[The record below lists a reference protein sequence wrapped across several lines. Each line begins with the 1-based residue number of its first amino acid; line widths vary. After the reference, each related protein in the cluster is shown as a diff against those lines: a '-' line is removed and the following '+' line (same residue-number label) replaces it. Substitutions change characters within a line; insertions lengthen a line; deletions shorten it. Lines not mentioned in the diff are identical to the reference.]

1 MAVFCYITPM
11 TEQATTTAELQLRL
25 FKRSWIRQLRLGEI
39 VDLLGPTHDQICLD
53 VGSDPAMS
61 YHLRELGGTW
71 YSACPDGRT
80 TQTLRG
86 MVGERVE
93 AFSMPKL
100 PFQDGS
106 FDAVVLLD
114 TLQYAPVEEGIIA
127 ECHRVLKPTGHLI
140 VDAPHAKRMA
150 LLAPFRKLLAV
161 ADDRGEPAR
170 AGYTSV
176 QLYDVLKDGFDVP
189 AIRTYSRFS
198 VELLNLLANLV
209 AAGLCKKDRQAL
221 AAGMGGEE
229 AAVSVL
235 QKTLNVC
242 SKFYPLFWLASNVD
256 GLFFLS
262 RGYHLIARAKR
273 HMWHSR
279 RAPVLSDGRSI
290 AEAALQSKIG
300 TAAPF

>member
-71 YSACPDGRT
+71 YSACPDEGTARA
-80 TQTLRG
+80 LRG
-86 MVGERVE
+86 MVGERVD
-93 AFSMPKL
+93 AFAMPTL

-106 FDAVVLLD
+106 FDAVVLVDL
-114 TLQYAPVEEGIIA
+114 LQYVSVEERIIA
-127 ECHRVLKPTGHLI
+127 ECHRVLKPAGHLI
-140 VDAPHAKRMA
+140 VEAPHAKKWA
-150 LLAPFRKLLAV
+150 LLTPFRKVLAV
-161 ADDRGEPAR
+161 ADDRGEPVR
-170 AGYTSV
+170 AGYTPA

-198 VELLNLLANLV
+198 VELLNLFARLL
-209 AAGLCKKDRQAL
+209 AAGVTKKDRQAL
-221 AAGMGGEE
+221 AAGMGGDETI
-229 AAVSVL
+229 VPVL

-256 GLFFLS
+256 GLLFFS

-273 HMWHSR
+273 HMWHAR

>member
-1 MAVFCYITPM
+1 M
-11 TEQATTTAELQLRL
+11 TEQGISITDLHLRL

-39 VDLLGPTHDQICLD
+39 VDLLGPTHDQLCLD
-53 VGSDPAMS
+53 VGLDPALS

-71 YSACPDGRT
+71 YSACPDEGVAR
-80 TQTLRG
+80 TLRG

-93 AFSMPKL
+93 AFPMTKL

-106 FDAVVLLD
+106 FDAVVLVDL
-114 TLQYAPVEEGIIA
+114 LQYVPDEEKIIA
-127 ECHRVLKPTGHLI
+127 ECHRVLKPAGHLI
-140 VDAPHAKRMA
+140 VETPHAKKWA
-150 LLAPFRKLLAV
+150 LLTPFRKALAV
-161 ADDRGEPAR
+161 ADDRGEPVR
-170 AGYTSV
+170 AGYTPAH
-176 QLYDVLKDGFDVP
+176 LYDVLKDGFDVP

-198 VELLNLLANLV
+198 VELLNLFARLLA
-209 AAGLCKKDRQAL
+209 AALSKKERQAL
-221 AAGMGGEE
+221 AAGTGGE
-229 AAVSVL
+229 AAVRTVL
-235 QKTLNVC
+235 RKALDVC

-256 GLFFLS
+256 GLLFFS